1 MSEKGLKI
9 THAEFYKSV
18 YSLDQLPEEKLPEI
32 AFAGRSNVGKSS
44 LINCLVQRKKLV
56 HTSSTPGKTRSIN
69 FYLINRSFYFVD
81 LPGYGYAK
89 VSKSIQARWR
99 PLVEGYLKDR
109 ATLRAVVL
117 IIDSRHPP
125 TASDIQLKDWLQ
137 FHRINTIPV
146 LTKIDKVRK
155 SDRQRHR
162 EEASRLLGI
171 PVDEI
176 FLFSS
181 TEKIGRE
188 ELLKQIVSLTEHQ

>member
-1 MSEKGLKI
+1 MKI
-9 THAEFYKSV
+9 THAEFSRSAYT
-18 YSLDQLPEEKLPEI
+18 LDQLPEESLPEV

-69 FYLINRSFYFVD
+69 FYLINRAFYFVD

-89 VSKSIQARWR
+89 VSKAIQAKWR
-99 PLVEGYLKDR
+99 PLIEGYLKDR
-109 ATLRAVVL
+109 RTLRAVVL

-125 TASDIQLKDWLQ
+125 TPSDIQLKDWLQ
-137 FHRINTIPV
+137 QHRINIITV

-155 SDRQRHR
+155 SDRQKHR

-171 PVDEI
+171 PAEKI

-188 ELLKQIVSLTEHQ
+188 ELLREILSVVEGG